1 MKSINSS
8 ICTPHNKLRLWVQI
22 IFTLQLPR
30 LHLVQVHLSNDLH
43 IKLLKRNLL
52 FQVVMEQFFISRV
65 EPEPWRHT
73 TRRCSHHHATSTT
86 VWMMS
91 WKKYQSLLL
100 TSSFRDDTNSL
111 NVRVYKCVN
120 SNHFLRP
127 RGLNTTMIVNGELLV
142 WWCEK
147 SWRPITTPAGM
158 AKDIVKG
165 KHEDLDHSLYLTKFF
180 FFFLLWFYSRM
191 VSYLH
196 MLLWSVVTPFL
207 NFICRFTTYMHCQ
220 IN

>member
-1 MKSINSS
+1 
-8 ICTPHNKLRLWVQI
+8 
-22 IFTLQLPR
+22 
-30 LHLVQVHLSNDLH
+30 
-43 IKLLKRNLL
+43 
-52 FQVVMEQFFISRV
+52 MEQFFISRV

-180 FFFLLWFYSRM
+180 FFFCWGFTLGWFHISTCFCGAWSHLSLILYADLLRTCIAKLIRPQCFF
-191 VSYLH
+191 
-196 MLLWSVVTPFL
+196 SVKNTKL
-207 NFICRFTTYMHCQ
+207 IILMKS
-220 IN
+220 